1 LTTPPRSEKDRAAM
15 STSRE
20 MPAERPSNNGAPARH
35 PSSVTTLAPLV
46 GAHPDALQKL
56 FSEGRPAD
64 PAELGDV
71 TRGLLLTVAAAEE
84 VFLAARPLV
93 RALSAGPTPWKGT
106 TFDHGGNSG
115 QNLILGKPRF
125 RFRAEVA
132 PSALDGKPALR
143 LLYADPAFANP
154 WLVRDVVDELR
165 SVGLGVAIGP
175 VLLRGR
181 TLGWF
186 GLERA

>member
-1 LTTPPRSEKDRAAM
+1 M
-15 STSRE
+15 SSSRE
-20 MPAERPSNNGAPARH
+20 TPAEQPSTGGAAARRPTV
-35 PSSVTTLAPLV
+35 VTTLASLV
-46 GAHPDALQKL
+46 GAHPDTLRKL
-56 FSEGRPAD
+56 FSEGRAAD

-71 TRGLLLTVAAAEE
+71 TRGLLLSIASPED
-84 VFLAARPLV
+84 VFLALRPMI
-93 RALSAGPTPWKGT
+93 RMLSSGPMPWKGK

-115 QNLILGKPRF
+115 QNLVFGKSRF

-132 PSALDGKPALR
+132 PSVIDDKPALR

-154 WLVRDVVDELR
+154 WPVRDVCDELR
-165 SVGLGVAIGP
+165 SVAVGLAIGP

-181 TLGWF
+181 VLGWF

>member
-1 LTTPPRSEKDRAAM
+1 M
-15 STSRE
+15 SSSRDTH
-20 MPAERPSNNGAPARH
+20 AERPSNGGAPGRR
-35 PSSVTTLAPLV
+35 PSWVTTLASLV
-46 GAHPDALQKL
+46 GAHPDTLRKL
-56 FSEGRPAD
+56 FGEGRPAD

-71 TRGLLLTVAAAEE
+71 TRGVLLSIAAAED
-84 VFLAARPLV
+84 VFLAVRPIV
-93 RALSAGPTPWKGT
+93 RALSSGPTPWKGK

-132 PSALDGKPALR
+132 PSAIDGQPALR

-154 WLVRDVVDELR
+154 WPVRDLIDELR
-165 SVGLGVAIGP
+165 SIGPGMAIGP
-175 VLLRGR
+175 VLLQGR
-181 TLGWF
+181 VLGWF